1 MISAQNYVC
10 LEGKIMDRWI
20 LNIFGLFLMTLNV
33 YLYMVAAAVLL
44 VCGVGAVVL
53 ACLGKWAVL
62 PAVVES
68 VVWSKMELVEGT
80 LGYQVR
86 RHNPEISSPCPRF
99 GSLHRSRST

>member
-1 MISAQNYVC
+1 
-10 LEGKIMDRWI
+10 
-20 LNIFGLFLMTLNV
+20 
-33 YLYMVAAAVLL
+33 MVAAAVLL
-44 VCGVGAVVL
+44 VCGVGAVAL

-86 RHNPEISSPCPRF
+86 RHNNAEINSACPRF